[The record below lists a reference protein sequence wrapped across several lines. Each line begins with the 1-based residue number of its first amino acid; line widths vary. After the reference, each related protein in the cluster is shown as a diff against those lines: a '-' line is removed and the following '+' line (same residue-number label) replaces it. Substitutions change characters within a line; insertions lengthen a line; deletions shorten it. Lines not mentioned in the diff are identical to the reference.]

1 MGAKS
6 FWSKFLTVFRL
17 VVPWL
22 AVGCVILALMPRAG
36 DLRQCVQ
43 RLGYASLAPAFGLC
57 LGYWFFNAGVWSW
70 ILDSLGYPI
79 EYLTS
84 VRVFLTSESMRWLP
98 GGVWKFASRLVAAQ
112 NLGIP
117 LAVASI
123 SLPVELATVVVS
135 WIVVALG
142 GIIFSGLAGRFIA
155 AYSRWFLPAC
165 GLMFGAGLLFSLVW
179 PLLSRKPIVRAKLE
193 QLRTMFKVK
202 PNFRA
207 LVKAEVMY
215 ILLNIF
221 HGVGLWLMLA
231 GMGYQ
236 HTVSP
241 SAAIGANAVGW
252 LVGFFAM
259 VIPGGMGVRE
269 TATAFL
275 LSPLMPWQEAALAA
289 VLWRALQIV
298 AELVSL
304 TPWLFFRGRS
314 GPVQPEPIQPAAPTI
329 LEQETSL

>member
-1 MGAKS
+1 MMGTKT

-17 VVPWL
+17 IAPWL
-22 AVGCVILALMPRAG
+22 AVGCVILALLPRAG
-36 DLRQCVQ
+36 DVQQCVQ

-70 ILDSLGYPI
+70 ILESLGYPI

-98 GGVWKFASRLVAAQ
+98 GGVWKFGSRVVAAQ
-112 NLGIP
+112 NIGIP
-117 LAVASI
+117 LSIASL
-123 SLPVELATVVVS
+123 SLPVELAMVVVS
-135 WIVVALG
+135 WIIVALG
-142 GIIFSGLAGRFIA
+142 GILLSGLAGRFVA
-155 AYSRWFLPAC
+155 AYSKWFVPAC
-165 GLMFGAGLLFSLVW
+165 GVALGGCFLLCLAW
-179 PLLSRKPIVRAKLE
+179 PVLSRQPVVRARLE
-193 QLRTMFKVK
+193 QLRAMLKVK

-207 LVKAEVMY
+207 LMKAELMY
-215 ILLNIF
+215 IFLNVF

-236 HTVSP
+236 HAVGP
-241 SAAIGANAVGW
+241 AAAVGANAVGW

-275 LSPLMPWQEAALAA
+275 LSPVMPWQEAALAA

-304 TPWLFFRGRS
+304 TPWLFFRGTKKVS
-314 GPVQPEPIQPAAPTI
+314 IPEPLSPESA
-329 LEQETSL
+329 

>member
-1 MGAKS
+1 MRTKTL
-6 FWSKFLTVFRL
+6 WSKGVTTFRL
-17 VVPWL
+17 IVPWL
-22 AVGCVILALMPRAG
+22 AVGCVIVALMPRAG
-36 DLRQCVQ
+36 DLRQCVH
-43 RLGYASLAPAFGLC
+43 RLGYASLGPAFGLC

-70 ILDSLGYPI
+70 ILESLGYPI
-79 EYLTS
+79 EYLSS

-98 GGVWKFASRLVAAQ
+98 GGVWKFASRVVAAQ

-117 LAVASI
+117 LAVASL

-135 WIVVALG
+135 WIIVALG
-142 GIIFSGLAGRFIA
+142 GILFSGLGGRFIA
-155 AYSRWFLPAC
+155 AYSRWLLPALGIAC
-165 GLMFGAGLLFSLVW
+165 IACILSCLIW
-179 PLLSRKPIVRAKLE
+179 PVLCRQPVVRAKLK
-193 QLRTMFKVK
+193 QLRALLRVK

-207 LVKAEVMY
+207 LVKAELMY
-215 ILLNIF
+215 IFLNVF

-236 HTVSP
+236 HTISP
-241 SAAIGANAVGW
+241 AAAVGANAVGW

-275 LSPLMPWQEAALAA
+275 LSPLIPWQEAALAA

-304 TPWLFFRGRS
+304 TPWLFFRGRL
-314 GPVQPEPIQPAAPTI
+314 GAIQPAAQTVM
-329 LEQETSL
+329 ERETSL

>member
-1 MGAKS
+1 MGTKS
-6 FWSKFLTVFRL
+6 FWPKLLTVFRL

-22 AVGCVILALMPRAG
+22 AVGCVILALLPRAG

-43 RLGYASLAPAFGLC
+43 RLGCASLAPAFCLC

-70 ILDSLGYPI
+70 ILESLGYPI

-98 GGVWKFASRLVAAQ
+98 GGVWKFASRVVAAQ

-117 LAVASI
+117 IAIASL

-135 WIVVALG
+135 WMVVALAG
-142 GIIFSGLAGRFIA
+142 TICSGLAGRFVA
-155 AYSRWFLPAC
+155 AYSKWFLPAA
-165 GLMFGAGLLFSLVW
+165 GAALVSLLLFGLVW
-179 PLLSRKPIVRAKLE
+179 PMLSRQPWIRAKLG
-193 QLRTMFKVK
+193 QLGEMLKLK
-202 PNFRA
+202 PNLRA
-207 LVKAEVMY
+207 LIRAELMY
-215 ILLNIF
+215 ILLNVF

-236 HTVSP
+236 LTVSP
-241 SAAIGANAVGW
+241 AAAIGANAVGW

-259 VIPGGMGVRE
+259 AIPGGMGVRE

-275 LSPLMPWQEAALAA
+275 LSPVMPWQEAALAA
-289 VLWRALQIV
+289 VLWRALQIA
-298 AELVSL
+298 AELISL
-304 TPWLFFRGRS
+304 TPWLFIRGR
-314 GPVQPEPIQPAAPTI
+314 PVVQPVSIQPGNQTA
-329 LEQETSL
+329 LEQETLL

>member
-1 MGAKS
+1 MGTKT
-6 FWSKFLTVFRL
+6 FWSNLLTVFRL
-17 VVPWL
+17 VAPWL
-22 AVGCVILALMPRAG
+22 AVGCVILALLPRAG
-36 DLRQCVQ
+36 DLQQCVQ
-43 RLGYASLAPAFGLC
+43 RLGYPSLAPAFGLC

-70 ILDSLGYPI
+70 ILESLGYPI

-98 GGVWKFASRLVAAQ
+98 GGVWKFASRVVAAQ

-117 LAVASI
+117 VTVASL

-135 WIVVALG
+135 WVIVAVA
-142 GIIFSGLAGRFIA
+142 GILFSGLGGRFIA
-155 AYSRWFLPAC
+155 AYSKWFLPAC
-165 GLMFGAGLLFSLVW
+165 GAAALGLLLLCAVW
-179 PLLSRKPIVRAKLE
+179 PMLSRQPWIRSKLE
-193 QLRTMFKVK
+193 QLREMLKVK

-207 LVKAEVMY
+207 LVKAELMY
-215 ILLNIF
+215 ILLNVF
-221 HGVGLWLMLA
+221 HGVGLWLMLV

-236 HTVSP
+236 HSVTP
-241 SAAIGANAVGW
+241 AAAVGANAVGW

-275 LSPLMPWQEAALAA
+275 LSPVMPWQEAALAA

-304 TPWLFFRGRS
+304 APWLVFRGSKRVAE
-314 GPVQPEPIQPAAPTI
+314 PLAPESAF
-329 LEQETSL
+329 ETD

>member
-1 MGAKS
+1 MGTKT
-6 FWSKFLTVFRL
+6 FWSKFFIVFRF

-22 AVGCVILALMPRAG
+22 AVGCVILALLPRAG

-43 RLGYASLAPAFGLC
+43 RLGYPSLAPAFALC

-70 ILDSLGYPI
+70 ILESLGYPI
-79 EYLTS
+79 AYLTS

-98 GGVWKFASRLVAAQ
+98 GGVWKFASRVVAAQ

-117 LAVASI
+117 LAVASL
-123 SLPVELATVVVS
+123 SLPVELATVVIS
-135 WIVVALG
+135 WIIVALG
-142 GIIFSGLAGRFIA
+142 GILFSGLAGRFIA
-155 AYSRWFLPAC
+155 AYSNWFLPVA
-165 GLMFGAGLLFSLVW
+165 GTVLAGLLVFCLVW
-179 PLLSRKPIVRAKLE
+179 PVLSRNAWVRAKLE
-193 QLRTMFKVK
+193 QLRSMLRVK
-202 PNFRA
+202 PNLRA
-207 LVKAEVMY
+207 LIKAEIMY
-215 ILLNIF
+215 IGLNVL

-236 HTVSP
+236 QTVSP
-241 SAAIGANAVGW
+241 AAAVGANAVGW

-304 TPWLFFRGRS
+304 TPWLFIRGR
-314 GPVQPEPIQPAAPTI
+314 PEPIPLAAQTI
-329 LEQETSL
+329 LEQEKSL

>member
-1 MGAKS
+1 METKTI
-6 FWSKFLTVFRL
+6 WSKALTIFRL
-17 VVPWL
+17 VVPWV
-22 AVGCVILALMPRAG
+22 AVGCVVLALLPRAG

-70 ILDSLGYPI
+70 ILESLGYRI

-84 VRVFLTSESMRWLP
+84 VRLFLTSESMRWLP
-98 GGVWKFASRLVAAQ
+98 GGVWKFASRVVAAQ
-112 NLGIP
+112 NVGIP

-123 SLPVELATVVVS
+123 SLPVELATVVLS
-135 WIVVALG
+135 WIIVALG
-142 GIIFSGLAGRFIA
+142 GILFSGLAGRFIT
-155 AYSRWFLPAC
+155 AYSNWLLPVS
-165 GLMFGAGLLFSLVW
+165 GAVIGGLLLLCLIW
-179 PLLSRKPIVRAKLE
+179 PLLARQPWIRGKLE
-193 QLRTMFKVK
+193 QLRAMLKVK

-207 LVKAEVMY
+207 LAKAELMY
-215 ILLNIF
+215 IFLNVF

-241 SAAIGANAVGW
+241 AAAIGANAVGW

-304 TPWLFFRGRS
+304 APWLFFRGEKKIS
-314 GPVQPEPIQPAAPTI
+314 EPLSPESAYGT
-329 LEQETSL
+329 E

>member
-1 MGAKS
+1 METKTI
-6 FWSKFLTVFRL
+6 WSKALTIFRL
-17 VVPWL
+17 VVPWV

-43 RLGYASLAPAFGLC
+43 RLGYASLTPAFGLC

-70 ILDSLGYPI
+70 ILESLGYPI

-84 VRVFLTSESMRWLP
+84 IRLFLTSESMRWLP
-98 GGVWKFASRLVAAQ
+98 GGVWKFASRVVAAQ
-112 NLGIP
+112 NVGIP
-117 LAVASI
+117 LAVASL

-135 WIVVALG
+135 WIIVALG
-142 GIIFSGLAGRFIA
+142 GILFSGLAGRFITT
-155 AYSRWFLPAC
+155 YSNWLLPMSGAVI
-165 GLMFGAGLLFSLVW
+165 AGLLLLCLIW
-179 PLLSRKPIVRAKLE
+179 PLLSRQPWIRGKLE
-193 QLRTMFKVK
+193 QLREMFKVK

-207 LVKAEVMY
+207 LAKAELMY
-215 ILLNIF
+215 ILLNVF

-241 SAAIGANAVGW
+241 AAAIGANAVGW

-304 TPWLFFRGRS
+304 APWLFFRGDKK
-314 GPVQPEPIQPAAPTI
+314 I
-329 LEQETSL
+329 LEPLPPESAYETE

>member
-1 MGAKS
+1 MGKKTFS
-6 FWSKFLTVFRL
+6 SKLLTLFRL
-17 VVPWL
+17 VVPWV
-22 AVGCVILALMPRAG
+22 AVACVILALLPRAG

-43 RLGYASLAPAFGLC
+43 RLGYPSLAPAFGLC

-70 ILDSLGYPI
+70 ILESLGYPI
-79 EYLTS
+79 DYLTS
-84 VRVFLTSESMRWLP
+84 VRLFLTSESMRWLP
-98 GGVWKFASRLVAAQ
+98 GGVWKFASRVVAAQ
-112 NLGIP
+112 NIGIP
-117 LAVASI
+117 LAVASL

-135 WIVVALG
+135 WIVVALA
-142 GIIFSGLAGRFIA
+142 GILFSGLAGRLIA
-155 AYSRWFLPAC
+155 AYSNWLLPAAGAALVGIL
-165 GLMFGAGLLFSLVW
+165 GLCLIW
-179 PLLSRKPIVRAKLE
+179 PILSRQRWIRGKLE
-193 QLRTMFKVK
+193 QLRAMLKVK
-202 PNFRA
+202 PNFKA
-207 LVKAEVMY
+207 LAKAELMY
-215 ILLNIF
+215 IFLNIF

-236 HTVSP
+236 HAVSP
-241 SAAIGANAVGW
+241 AAAVGANAVGW

-304 TPWLFFRGRS
+304 APWLFFRGGKRTS
-314 GPVQPEPIQPAAPTI
+314 EPLPPESAY
-329 LEQETSL
+329 ETE

>member
-1 MGAKS
+1 MGTKTLS
-6 FWSKFLTVFRL
+6 SKLLTIFRL

-22 AVGCVILALMPRAG
+22 AVGCVILALLPRAG

-70 ILDSLGYPI
+70 ILESLGYPI
-79 EYLTS
+79 QYLTS

-98 GGVWKFASRLVAAQ
+98 GGVWKFASRVVAAQ

-117 LAVASI
+117 FAVASL

-135 WIVVALG
+135 WIIVALA
-142 GIIFSGLAGRFIA
+142 GIIFSGLAGRFVA
-155 AYSRWFLPAC
+155 VYSGWILPATGVAVG
-165 GLMFGAGLLFSLVW
+165 GLVLLFLVR
-179 PLLSRKPIVRAKLE
+179 PLLLRQPWIRAKLE
-193 QLRTMFKVK
+193 QLRAMLKVK

-207 LVKAEVMY
+207 LVKAELMY
-215 ILLNIF
+215 LALNVL
-221 HGVGLWLMLA
+221 HGIGLWLMLA

-236 HTVSP
+236 HAVSP
-241 SAAIGANAVGW
+241 AAAVGANAVGW

-304 TPWLFFRGRS
+304 APWLFFRGDKKIS
-314 GPVQPEPIQPAAPTI
+314 EPLPPESAY
-329 LEQETSL
+329 ETD

>member
-1 MGAKS
+1 MGTKS
-6 FWSKFLTVFRL
+6 LWSKLLIAFRL
-17 VVPWL
+17 IVPWL

-70 ILDSLGYPI
+70 ILESLGYPI

-98 GGVWKFASRLVAAQ
+98 GGVWKFASRVVAAQ

-117 LAVASI
+117 LAVASL
-123 SLPVELATVVVS
+123 SLPVELATVVTS
-135 WIVVALG
+135 WIIVAVG

-155 AYSRWFLPAC
+155 AYSQWLLPVGGVILGGC
-165 GLMFGAGLLFSLVW
+165 LLICLVW
-179 PLLSRKPIVRAKLE
+179 PILSRQPWIRAKFEL
-193 QLRTMFKVK
+193 LRAMAKVK
-202 PNFRA
+202 PNLRA
-207 LVKAEVMY
+207 LVKAELMY
-215 ILLNIF
+215 IFLNVF
-221 HGVGLWLMLA
+221 HGIGLWLMLA

-236 HTVSP
+236 HAVSP
-241 SAAIGANAVGW
+241 AAAVGANAVGW

-275 LSPLMPWQEAALAA
+275 LSPVMPWQEAALAA

-304 TPWLFFRGRS
+304 SPWLFFRGRPQRVRPIS
-314 GPVQPEPIQPAAPTI
+314 IQPASQTV